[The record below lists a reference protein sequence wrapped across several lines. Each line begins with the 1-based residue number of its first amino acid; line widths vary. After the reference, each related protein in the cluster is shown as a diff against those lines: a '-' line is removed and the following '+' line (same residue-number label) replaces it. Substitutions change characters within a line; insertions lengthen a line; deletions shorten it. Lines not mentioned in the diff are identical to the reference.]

1 MTEPSPAEN
10 PIDLPTGE
18 PIPVPTPA
26 APAPPPSSSSPS
38 SPSSFPSAKPLAARA
53 ASLPRGADAF
63 LAHLQRCLA
72 TPGGVD
78 TTLLFVCYTSRL
90 SGALLAALGRNLLR
104 RSARDLVALLF
115 TLPPKTTI
123 LFAAAAPA
131 AASSSA
137 ASATAAALASSSS
150 PTKAAAARLAALL
163 GARLKALGDL
173 ASEARTI
180 ARLWAL
186 LGMYA
191 WARRLVTQL
200 FASPSSETTKTTTT
214 NTDRLAT
221 AVSWVQLLACTAFQ
235 YLENG
240 AYLSGRGV
248 LGWSPREQGRA
259 YVVGARFLAVYTG
272 LEIGKLLAGIV
283 ASRQQQGAS
292 ASSSSSEKG
301 VSAPQ
306 TEEEKAQAEA
316 VKRSLAINLAWTPL
330 TLHWAT
336 EGGFL
341 SEAAVGFGGC
351 IPGFI
356 QMRKL
361 WRETAQ

>member
-26 APAPPPSSSSPS
+26 APPPSSSPS
-38 SPSSFPSAKPLAARA
+38 SSFSAAKPLAAHV

-78 TTLLFVCYTSRL
+78 TTLLFVCFTSRL
-90 SGALLAALGRNLLR
+90 SGALLSALGRNLLR

-123 LFAAAAPA
+123 LFAASSASASAAPSAAGA
-131 AASSSA
+131 AAI
-137 ASATAAALASSSS
+137 ASPAKT
-150 PTKAAAARLAALL
+150 AAARLATLL

-191 WARRLVTQL
+191 WARRLVVQL
-200 FASPSSETTKTTTT
+200 FSKSEADTTTT
-214 NTDRLAT
+214 ATDRLAT
-221 AVSWVQLLACTAFQ
+221 AVSWVQLLACSAFQ

-248 LGWSPREQGRA
+248 LGWSPKEQGRA

-283 ASRQQQGAS
+283 ASRQQSRALGAS
-292 ASSSSSEKG
+292 SENEKG
-301 VSAPQ
+301 VAQ

-316 VKRSLAINLAWTPL
+316 VQRSLAINLAWTPL

>member
-26 APAPPPSSSSPS
+26 APPPPSSSFSA
-38 SPSSFPSAKPLAARA
+38 AKPLAAHV

-90 SGALLAALGRNLLR
+90 SGALLSALGRNLLR
-104 RSARDLVALLF
+104 RSARDLVTLLF

-123 LFAAAAPA
+123 LFAA
-131 AASSSA
+131 SSA
-137 ASATAAALASSSS
+137 SASASPSAAGAAALAS
-150 PTKAAAARLAALL
+150 PAKTAAARLAALL

-200 FASPSSETTKTTTT
+200 FASKSSSEGNTTTT
-214 NTDRLAT
+214 TTDRLAT

-248 LGWSPREQGRA
+248 LGWSPKEQGRA

-283 ASRQQQGAS
+283 ASRQQRSRTTALD
-292 ASSSSSEKG
+292 ASSSEKG
-301 VSAPQ
+301 LAQ

-316 VKRSLAINLAWTPL
+316 VQRSLAINLAWTPL